1 MIRRPGPHSG
11 AGDKEGREH
20 MLHTVSK
27 LAMAC
32 AMGASVATMP
42 AMAQSAGEQRPNILL
57 IIADDV
63 GLDAT
68 TGMYPGIE
76 QEMLE
81 AYGPE
86 GLDHPGYLNIEG
98 NPASTPVLDQLARD
112 GMVFFNA
119 WAQPFCS
126 PTRAS
131 LLTGLYARNTNVATY
146 ADALS
151 QRHDSFVRDLAM
163 DGSYVTAAFGKWHM
177 AGLPSQNGPDY
188 PGMKPKEAGFDLFVG
203 NMHAALPTF
212 WDYETQM
219 QDSGTPPGEWR
230 SYTAGPAELPGIAP
244 STYAAVHK
252 GRDTIDWIRAQEAS
266 DPDRPWFAWMA
277 FNLAH
282 ATIIQQPSAMMI
294 PNADTLDDATRAE
307 IDACGGEYGTQNVGD
322 CSPYAQLRAMTNSMD
337 TIIGR
342 VLDEVDRL
350 DPNTIVIFVGDNG
363 TPMYGRP
370 GLDFIDNLYITRE
383 GRGKGSAFESGAR
396 VQLAVRGPGIA
407 PGTSSDE
414 ITHVADLFPTILELA
429 GLAVPA
435 EVANSDGSASIPLD
449 GVSIAPILHG
459 EAEHVRDPLRG
470 FVITESTNL
479 MRDGQMVVG
488 VRNAGYKV
496 VCVDDAGNCLLYDM
510 KRDPLEEYP
519 LDQPASCPDALAGEE
534 SSPGWSF
541 CYLQDIAAQRSIL
554 AQR

>member
-1 MIRRPGPHSG
+1 M
-11 AGDKEGREH
+11 
-20 MLHTVSK
+20 MLNTVSK
-27 LAMAC
+27 LAMIC
-32 AMGASVATMP
+32 AMGASAASLPVA
-42 AMAQSAGEQRPNILL
+42 AQSAEEAPRKSRPNILL

-76 QEMLE
+76 QEMLD

-86 GLDHPGYLNIEG
+86 GLNNPNYMDIAGT
-98 NPASTPVLDQLARD
+98 PASTPVLNQLARD
-112 GMVFFNA
+112 GMVFSNA

-131 LLTGLYARNTNVATY
+131 LLTGLFARNTNVATY

-151 QRHDSFVRDLAM
+151 QQHDSFVRDLAM
-163 DGSYVTAAFGKWHM
+163 DGDYVTAAFGKWHM
-177 AGLPSQNGPDY
+177 AGLPSPQGPDY
-188 PGMKPKEAGFDLFVG
+188 PGMKPKEAGFDFFIG

-219 QDSGTPPGEWR
+219 QDSGTLPGEWR
-230 SYTAGPAELPGIAP
+230 AYTAGPAALPGIGP

-252 GRDTIDWIRAQEAS
+252 GRDTIDWIRTQEAS
-266 DPDRPWFAWMA
+266 DPDRPWFAWLA

-294 PNADTLDDATRAE
+294 PNRDTLDDATRAE
-307 IDACGGEYGTQNVGD
+307 IDACGGEYGTQNVGN
-322 CSPYAQLRAMTNSMD
+322 CSPYAQMRAMTNSMD

-342 VLDEVDRL
+342 VLEEVDRL

-396 VQLAVRGPGIA
+396 VQLAIRGPGIA
-407 PGTSSDE
+407 AGTSSDQ
-414 ITHVADLFPTILELA
+414 ITHTADLFPTILELA
-429 GLAVPA
+429 GLSVPD
-435 EVANSDGSASIPLD
+435 EVSNSDGSASIPLD
-449 GVSIAPILHG
+449 GISLAPIIRG
-459 EAEHVRDPLRG
+459 ETDHVRDPLRG
-470 FVITESTNL
+470 AIITESTNL
-479 MRDGQMVVG
+479 MRNNEKVAG
-488 VRNAGYKV
+488 VRNARYKV
-496 VCVDDAGNCLLYDM
+496 VCVDSADNCLFYDM
-510 KRDPLEEYP
+510 EIDPLEEYP
-519 LDQPASCPDALAGEE
+519 LATPASCPDALAGDET
-534 SSPGWSF
+534 SADWSF
-541 CYLQDIAAQRSIL
+541 CYLRDIAATRSIL
-554 AQR
+554 APS